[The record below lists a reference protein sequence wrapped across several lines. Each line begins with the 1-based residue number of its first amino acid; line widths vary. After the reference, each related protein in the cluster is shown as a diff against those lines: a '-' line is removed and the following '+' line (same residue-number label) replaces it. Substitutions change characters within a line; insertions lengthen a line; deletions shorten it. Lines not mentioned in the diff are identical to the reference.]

1 MQKDHVIACGHVTHA
16 STTQAEPFLPAPNG
30 PLSTAV
36 RRILTRPAPRN
47 QLAGISASARDSDPY
62 GLDLQLRAEL
72 ERAFLAGVRHDVGPI
87 EPPAGHGPRL
97 YQQLFA
103 DLLAA
108 ADLDSAYLGY
118 LDVVP
123 AESLVTR

>member
-1 MQKDHVIACGHVTHA
+1 M
-16 STTQAEPFLPAPNG
+16 
-30 PLSTAV
+30 

-87 EPPAGHGPRL
+87 EPPPRGT
-97 YQQLFA
+97 A
-103 DLLAA
+103 RGCTN
-108 ADLDSAYLGY
+108 SS
-118 LDVVP
+118 
-123 AESLVTR
+123 SLIYWPRPIWIRRIWAISTSFPRNR